1 MRKIVVVAV
10 FGVALLGIGAVSAIF
25 AMTDAPRAASPSPG
39 PGAESG
45 RHPTEATPSSA
56 PAPAMATAGS
66 DPTPAA
72 PASAIGPTPELSVPP
87 QAAADDEGPAPQRRP
102 RPRVRSSEQR
112 QDSRNVSSEHRPA
125 VRRELSRPVRD

>member
-25 AMTDAPRAASPSPG
+25 AMTDAPRGASPSTG
-39 PGAESG
+39 PAAERG
-45 RHPTEATPSSA
+45 RPSEATPSSA
-56 PAPAMATAGS
+56 PAPATATAGS

-87 QAAADDEGPAPQRRP
+87 QAAADDEGPAPERRP
-102 RPRVRSSEQR
+102 RPRVRSSDQR
-112 QDSRNVSSEHRPA
+112 QDSRNVSSEHHPA
-125 VRRELSRPVRD
+125 VRRELPRPVRD